1 MCTVAVVAYFW
12 LASFRIFQ
20 QATESLLSLWLWL
33 THSGHRRREER
44 CWLKGKALVGHWL
57 TGKVRYLNEEVTVQR
72 TGEASDCRTVKVHRA
87 GLMAFFK
94 KHLR

>member
-1 MCTVAVVAYFW
+1 M
-12 LASFRIFQ
+12 
-20 QATESLLSLWLWL
+20 
-33 THSGHRRREER
+33 
-44 CWLKGKALVGHWL
+44 VGHWL